1 MRILYIN
8 CAKSNRPWG
17 AECSVGDELRRRGH
31 EVTDLDYRQE
41 REDLFRLFADGYE
54 KKVDPHVVF
63 LQRGDGFPLS
73 ILKAMRAPIVYWA
86 TEVWWKEQH
95 NPLLE
100 ELDVFRQVWV
110 HDTVMH
116 RLLSQRSGYAPENV
130 SVLSNGFDER
140 LFSPGPV
147 PTEGRPMRDVLFYGS
162 LNARRLGLLRRLK
175 HLDVNIVT
183 NQFGERVVDAIRRSK
198 IVLNL
203 HFGEARDLES
213 RVFETLGAGAC
224 LVTEPLAEQVEE
236 LGLKEDVHYA
246 SAGDA
251 RTLVHVVTDLLEN
264 ESQRASLARHGH
276 EEAMARHTWRHRCHG
291 IEERLQEVANE
302 H

>member
-41 REDLFRLFADGYE
+41 RENLSRLFADGYE
-54 KKVDPHVVF
+54 KKIDPHVVF

-73 ILKAMRAPIVYWA
+73 ILRAMRAPIVYWA

-95 NPLLE
+95 NTLLQ
-100 ELDVFRQVWV
+100 ELDCFQQVWV
-110 HDTVMH
+110 HDIVMH
-116 RLLSQRSGYAPENV
+116 RLLGQRSEHELEDV

-140 LFSPGPV
+140 LFSPGPAS
-147 PTEGRPMRDVLFYGS
+147 TDGCRMHDVLFYGS

-175 HLDVNIVT
+175 HLDVNVVT
-183 NQFGERVVDAIRRSK
+183 NEFGERVVDAIRRSK

-203 HFGEARDLES
+203 HFGEARDLET
-213 RVFETLGAGAC
+213 RVFETLGVGAC
-224 LVTEPLAEQVEE
+224 LVSEPLAEQVEQM
-236 LGLKEDVHYA
+236 GLREDVHYA

-251 RTLVHVVTDLLEN
+251 RTLVRVVTELLED
-264 ESQRASLARHGH
+264 ESRRASLARRGH
-276 EEAMARHTWRHRCHG
+276 EEAMTRHTWRHRCNG